1 MFAVLELQDFAIIAM
16 LVALFAGSSAYA
28 SFPSRIGARLH
39 RLELKVDA
47 IIQHLGIELQAGLPK
62 GGLST
67 KVRELAD
74 DGKKIEAIRVYREET
89 GTGLKDAR
97 DAVEAYLGR

>member
-47 IIQHLGIELQAGLPK
+47 IIQHLGIELQA
-62 GGLST
+62 LST
-67 KVRELAD
+67 KVRELAN
-74 DGKKIEAIRVYREET
+74 DGKKIEAIKVYREET
-89 GTGLKDAR
+89 GAGLKDAR